1 MTLKNS
7 LEPKMTLSAVAKHL
21 GVSRTTVSNAYNRPD
36 QLSARLREEI
46 IEKARELGYHGPNAV
61 GRLLRIGK
69 TQSIGLLFYDR
80 FSAVFDDEFALQLI
94 QGIMVELER
103 VGVSLLMVPTMT
115 TQQESSQALGAL
127 VDGFIVF
134 CESQEASPVLET
146 IRSRGLPLVAIDHH
160 YDGIPMIGVD
170 DCTGA
175 KVAAQKVI
183 ERGHKNVI
191 IVSIAFNV
199 HNERGFV
206 DPGFVHEYPDRT
218 PVRRIR
224 GYSHVFNKA
233 DVQYRIFETAQDDLV
248 SPHATGFAEQ
258 IIDNLA
264 DATAIVCMADRLA
277 IAIMDVARQKGLRIP
292 EDLSIVGFDGIR
304 SAQERSPTLS
314 SICQRADE
322 KGRLAVR
329 MLLGD
334 EPMESRIL
342 GVSWLEGQTL
352 GPVPGKNVTDT

>member
-1 MTLKNS
+1 MNINHS
-7 LEPKMTLSAVAKHL
+7 LEPQLEAKMTLSAVAKHL

-36 QLSARLREEI
+36 QLSVRLREEI
-46 IEKARELGYHGPNAV
+46 IDKARELGYHGPNAV
-61 GRLLRIGK
+61 GRLLRTGK

-103 VGVSLLMVPTMT
+103 IGVSLLMVPTMT
-115 TQQESSQALGAL
+115 TQQETSQALGAL

-134 CESQEASPVLET
+134 CESQEASPVLDT
-146 IRSRGLPLVAIDHH
+146 IRSRGLPLVAIDHN
-160 YDGIPMIGVD
+160 YAGTPMIGVD

-175 KVAAQKVI
+175 EVAAQEVVEK
-183 ERGHKNVI
+183 GHREVI
-191 IVSIAFNV
+191 IVAIAFDV
-199 HNERGFV
+199 HNERGFI
-206 DPGFVHEYPDRT
+206 DLATVHQYPDRT

-224 GYSHVFNKA
+224 GYSHIFDQAGVR
-233 DVQYRIFETAQDDLV
+233 YRIFETAQDDLV
-248 SPHATGFAEQ
+248 APHSTGFADQ
-258 IIDNLA
+258 ILDQLG

-277 IAIMDVARQKGLRIP
+277 IAVMDAAREQGLRIP

-304 SAQERSPTLS
+304 SAQERSPALS
-314 SICQRADE
+314 TVCQRADE

-334 EPMESRIL
+334 EPMESKIL

-352 GPVPGKNVTDT
+352 GPAARK